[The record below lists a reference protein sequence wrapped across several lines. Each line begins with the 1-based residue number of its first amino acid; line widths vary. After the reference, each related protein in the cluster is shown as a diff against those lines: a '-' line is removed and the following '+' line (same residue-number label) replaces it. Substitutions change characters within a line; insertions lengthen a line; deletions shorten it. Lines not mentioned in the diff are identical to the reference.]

1 MSDETHSKRSKEEK
15 QKKRQKKRSK
25 EMVGRYEELAVQPRD
40 LSREERKPI
49 PLEEI
54 AKWKHKV
61 QEGSPWF
68 YEAPSGES
76 PQSAN
81 ALRQTFSLR

>member
-1 MSDETHSKRSKEEK
+1 MRLTPREA
-15 QKKRQKKRSK
+15 KKRSK
-25 EMVGRYEELAVQPRD
+25 EMARRYEELAMRPRD
-40 LSREERKPI
+40 LSREERKQI

-54 AKWKHKV
+54 AKWKRKV

-76 PQSAN
+76 LQSAN
-81 ALRQTFSLR
+81 PLRQIFSSSAIN